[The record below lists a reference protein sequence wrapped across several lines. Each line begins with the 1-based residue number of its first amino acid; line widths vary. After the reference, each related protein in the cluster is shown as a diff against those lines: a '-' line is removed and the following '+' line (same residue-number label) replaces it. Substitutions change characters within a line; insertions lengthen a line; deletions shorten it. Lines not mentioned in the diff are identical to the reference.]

1 VRIIYPDARRWVVA
15 KTLLDVDEDL
25 LAEASTALGTRTKK
39 DTVNEALRQAVEVS
53 RERRRRALESLR
65 RIADEGGFDFDRLP
79 ELDQ

>member
-1 VRIIYPDARRWVVA
+1 MA

-25 LAEASTALGTRTKK
+25 LAEASTALGTGTKK
-39 DTVNEALRQAVEVS
+39 DTVNEALRQAVEAS

-65 RIADEGGFDFDRLP
+65 RIADEGGFDFDRLH

>member
-1 VRIIYPDARRWVVA
+1 MVA

-25 LAEASTALGTRTKK
+25 LAEASTALGTSTKK